1 MAVTRLRRGSSTE
14 DSTELSRKAKNHKKS
29 EEITLTK
36 SVTVHG
42 QKIAS
47 VVSNSLA
54 MTKCL
59 KYRMDNLLTI
69 LWTISFQV

>member
-14 DSTELSRKAKNHKKS
+14 VSMVRALTELSRKAKNHKKS
-29 EEITLTK
+29 EEITPTK

-59 KYRMDNLLTI
+59 KYRIGSLLLI
-69 LWTISFQV
+69 L